1 MVEKKTE
8 EVIVAEYKLHI
19 HCGEC
24 ARAVEKHI
32 IRNAGVQKVDINVES
47 GKVIVRG
54 TDFDVEKIQERI
66 QRKTRKR
73 VELISPKPK
82 PKVIKPPEKKED
94 KKEVIKTTVLKVH
107 LHCENCE
114 RDLKATLLK
123 HKEIHKVET
132 NRGAQT
138 CTIVGTIKEA
148 ELIKYL
154 HKKARKHGEVV
165 PQKVEKKEE
174 TKKVKIEVKEGKEH
188 IKVEVEENKEEVKS
202 KDVVVPYFIHC
213 THAPQWFS
221 DEDPNA
227 CSVM

>member
-8 EVIVAEYKLHI
+8 EVIVAEYKVHI

-32 IRNAGVQKVDINVES
+32 IRNAGVQKVDINVSS
-47 GKVIVRG
+47 GKVIVKG
-54 TDFDVEKIQERI
+54 SNFDVKQVQERVE
-66 QRKTRKR
+66 RKTRKK

-82 PKVIKPPEKKED
+82 PKEVKPPEKKKEE
-94 KKEVIKTTVLKVH
+94 KKEVIKTTVIKVH
-107 LHCENCE
+107 LHCSNCE
-114 RDLKATLLK
+114 NDLKLILLK

-132 NRGAQT
+132 NRAAQT
-138 CTIVGTIKEA
+138 CTIVGTIKEE
-148 ELIKYL
+148 ELIK
-154 HKKARKHGEVV
+154 HIRKKARKHAEIV
-165 PQKVEKKEE
+165 PQKVEKKVEE
-174 TKKVKIEVKEGKEH
+174 KKIKFEVKDGKEELT
-188 IKVEVEENKEEVKS
+188 VEKKEELKT